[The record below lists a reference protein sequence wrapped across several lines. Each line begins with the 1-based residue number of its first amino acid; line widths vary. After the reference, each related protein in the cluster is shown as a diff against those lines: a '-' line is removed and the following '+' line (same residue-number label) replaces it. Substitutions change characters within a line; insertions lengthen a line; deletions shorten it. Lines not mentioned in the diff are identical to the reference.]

1 MSILSKLLLILV
13 QIFLI
18 SCNTTKNQENHLT
31 VKEKIIKIGVID
43 YVNSVYTED
52 AEKGIIDGL
61 QAALGNGK
69 DTYTIDVKNA
79 QGDISALNMIGDFF
93 SQNNFDLIF
102 AITPPAIQ
110 VAMRKIKNTP
120 IVFTNAGN
128 PIEAGVGK
136 SFTDHLP
143 NITGISTITDFE
155 AAVKVIRNFYPNV
168 KTIGS
173 LFNPSEIDSVLYTEK
188 FKEILK
194 KNSIELI
201 TVAVQTP
208 AEISEATMALCN
220 KKIDVICQ
228 IIDNVT
234 GSSFVQIAKVT
245 KKNKMPLFCFGIIA
259 VKNGMALAAA
269 SRDYYDC
276 GIESANIGVKI
287 LNGTKPSQ
295 IPIVIAQKTRLA
307 LNKDLAEYYGI
318 KLTTDNTKIFDK
330 IY

>member
-1 MSILSKLLLILV
+1 MKKKISFLLLFILV

-194 KNSIELI
+194 
-201 TVAVQTP
+201 
-208 AEISEATMALCN
+208 
-220 KKIDVICQ
+220 
-228 IIDNVT
+228 
-234 GSSFVQIAKVT
+234 
-245 KKNKMPLFCFGIIA
+245 
-259 VKNGMALAAA
+259 
-269 SRDYYDC
+269 
-276 GIESANIGVKI
+276 
-287 LNGTKPSQ
+287 
-295 IPIVIAQKTRLA
+295 
-307 LNKDLAEYYGI
+307 
-318 KLTTDNTKIFDK
+318 
-330 IY
+330 